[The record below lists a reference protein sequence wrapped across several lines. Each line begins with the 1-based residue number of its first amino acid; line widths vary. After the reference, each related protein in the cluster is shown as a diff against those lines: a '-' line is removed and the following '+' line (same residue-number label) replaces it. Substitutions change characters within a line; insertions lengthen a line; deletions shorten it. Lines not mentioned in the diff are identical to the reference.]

1 MKIYNVYKNYEGNI
15 IKITCDDKNLLSVDF
30 VDKEGINNS
39 NNVCLE
45 VLEEMNQYFLTK
57 NYCFKI
63 PIKLNGTEFQKEV
76 WNEIL
81 KIPYGQTVSYEEI
94 AIRLG
99 NKNKV
104 RAVANAIGKNKI
116 LIIVPCHRIIG
127 KNGTLTGYKSGID
140 HKRMLIDYEKRNI
153 VNF

>member
-45 VLEEMNQYFLTK
+45 VLEEINKYFLTK
-57 NYCFKI
+57 NYRFKI
-63 PIKLNGTEFQKEV
+63 PIKLTGTEFQKEV

-127 KNGTLTGYKSGID
+127 KNGALTGYKSGID

>member
-1 MKIYNVYKNYEGNI
+1 MKIYNAYKNYEGNI
-15 IKITCDDKNLLSVDF
+15 IKITCDEKNLLSVDF

-39 NNVCLE
+39 NNVCLD
-45 VLEEMNQYFLTK
+45 VLKEINQYFLTK
-57 NYCFKI
+57 NYHFKI

-81 KIPYGQTVSYEEI
+81 KIPYGQTASYEEI